1 MCFQRSVSITNLAAS
16 GKSVFCGGPSYNW
29 AAERAR
35 GGLPVIRV
43 VKERSL
49 VKFREQLNEA
59 VGTAVSFKSDVKGDR
74 LMTVAPEWGVLA
86 DPRRAEALGF
96 NVETPEEVKVVKWS
110 EARPGELPQEAAEGA
125 EGKVAAP
132 REVVSLTGWER
143 IPDRLQKTLKLKVS
157 KEVGGLTSAN
167 TPAVPFDSER
177 DLPTVR

>member
-1 MCFQRSVSITNLAAS
+1 MSITNLAAS

-29 AAERAR
+29 AADRAK

-59 VGTAVSFKSDVKGDR
+59 LGAAVSFKSNIKEDR
-74 LMTVAPEWGVLA
+74 LTTVAPEWGVLA

-96 NVETPEEVKVVKWS
+96 NVEATEEVKAVKWS
-110 EARPGELPQEAAEGA
+110 EARPGELPQEAAESP
-125 EGKVAAP
+125 EDKVPAP
-132 REVVSLTGWER
+132 REFVNLTGWER
-143 IPDRLQKTLKLKVS
+143 IPDRLQKALKLKVS
-157 KEVGGLTSAN
+157 KEVGGLTSKN
-167 TPAVPFDSER
+167 TPAVPFDPER